1 MKSVY
6 PIIIYPSEG
15 GDTSHYIEIPDIDRG
30 TQGENLADCMDMARD
45 ALSLWAIAEM
55 DAGREVPP
63 PSEIGN
69 IEIPAGAVA
78 TLVDVDF
85 DEYRKKLANRAVR
98 KNCTIPSWLN
108 EAAEKQGVNFS
119 AVLQR
124 ALMEQLG
131 VNP

>member
-1 MKSVY
+1 MKAVY

-15 GDTSHYIEIPDIDRG
+15 GETGHYIEIPDIDRG
-30 TQGENLADCMDMARD
+30 TQGESLADCMDMARD
-45 ALSLWAIAEM
+45 ALSLWAVTEM

-63 PSEIGN
+63 PSELSSISA
-69 IEIPAGAVA
+69 PAGAVA
-78 TLVDVDF
+78 ILVDVDF
-85 DEYRKKLANRAVR
+85 EEYRKKLANKAVR

-108 EAAEKQGVNFS
+108 EAAEKQGINFS

-131 VNP
+131 VNS